1 MEMNFHPWRG
11 GSYDFSSLYKKVMKL
26 FILPHEGYG
35 VNCKPPNIRFH
46 LVTSSRTLVIENN
59 FSTFVL
65 ENNFCTLEIT

>member
-1 MEMNFHPWRG
+1 MEKRVI
-11 GSYDFSSLYKKVMKL
+11 YFSSFYKKVIRL

-35 VNCKPPNIRFH
+35 VICKPSSRRLQ